1 MSRQSITAGKA
12 VIVVELT
19 DKATAQ
25 FSKVVGGLAGK
36 MQQVSRVF
44 RDAATNAFGG
54 SLLTG
59 MVSGNVLRNF
69 AKFEDTILNLTVKL
83 GYFGNKTT
91 EQIRNINTLEKEILR
106 LGSSTAYTSQ
116 QVGEAAVSLAQAG
129 FAVDEIRGSLQ
140 AVIDLARGTSYSLNE
155 SADLVANLIRNFNM
169 FGANTSLEERMKITT
184 ELSSQLVKAT
194 RLGTIEIADLREAFK
209 YAGGTANTLGVDIKE
224 LMGYFV
230 QMSEAGLKGSLAGTS
245 MNTMMLNMINN
256 LDKIQEKFPGFNIL
270 MKGPKK
276 IDLTGTVEQLV
287 QLSEAMD
294 VTSRTAFFQEIF
306 NIRGARAFSAV
317 LEVDRVK
324 AFTQAIKEA
333 AAESR
338 LAAIEMESGLGGASR
353 RAYNAMDNLRIL
365 LGKMVQPEFIALL
378 NLAAGLAQS
387 LQKVVVQNKALVLGL
402 MISPGILAAIG
413 VAALTLSFTLSR
425 LSLVVRGLGT
435 AFKSIG
441 ATGRF
446 MAGSVSGTAAML
458 PKRGPSKR
466 QLIAA
471 QSAKVAKKQAS
482 IDAMLSR
489 AMQAKNPTA
498 ALAKV
503 GQTKAMS
510 SLIHE
515 TLKLQTLKK
524 SSFLSKVGNL
534 PQSLG
539 KKYQALSK
547 PAKAVTKGALAGSA
561 LATGNLPLSGK
572 EWHVAVRNMK
582 EGVKNILPLIKSFI
596 PTISGAIKTTAS
608 WGNAITTLGKNI
620 VQSKS
625 VQGIKGLIKY
635 GGQVRAGFVTGHI
648 PNITNT
654 KMLTQS
660 IGLLKGSALAKSGIA
675 LVNLGVGFGRL
686 AMGLTKFV
694 FSWNFVGMAL
704 NALLLFGDKIPAI
717 SQAFAA
723 LGNGISGF
731 FSQLGRVAS
740 YAGPALSLFQL
751 AISAFTQGFSGTG
764 FSALQ
769 AAFEGLVAIIRNQLI
784 AAWNEF
790 MYHVEYLIVF
800 FQQIYKSIEII
811 VRSLFTGLT
820 QALGVLASPVMQAVS
835 TIGTA
840 FSGGGGTMA
849 QLATQIIQGI
859 DMFIS
864 WFFKGIITLNDYLM
878 KFLYEFQNVM
888 GEVIQRI
895 PGTGSAGA
903 DIQQQARNNQTT
915 YEIGSSMAKAQIEIE
930 RKKRSKE
937 IESIMSV
944 NTAAMAEQRRQTVE
958 AANAGSDAWGQRMGD
973 IFHNLSNQLI
983 EQQQARADYI
993 AKLQAEAGGNDPQ
1006 SRPWDPNASAGMGQQ
1021 IAESIKAVVGTVDQ
1035 TRNYLKASKDQSQI
1049 QRDQLTELKDINRN
1063 LRVNGGLQ

>member
-83 GYFGNKTT
+83 GYFGNKTV
-91 EQIRNINTLEKEILR
+91 EQIQNINTLEKEILR

-294 VTSRTAFFQEIF
+294 VTSKTAFFQEIF

-425 LSLVVRGLGT
+425 LSLVVRGLGS
-435 AFKSIG
+435 AFKSLG
-441 ATGRF
+441 SLGRF
-446 MAGSVSGTAAML
+446 MANSVAGTAGML
-458 PKRGPSKR
+458 PKKKPSAYALQGAR
-466 QLIAA
+466 
-471 QSAKVAKKQAS
+471 VARMQ
-482 IDAMLSR
+482 R
-489 AMQAKNPTA
+489 AMDARMNA
-498 ALAKV
+498 RGANMARI
-503 GQTKAMS
+503 GRSRAMS

-515 TLKLQTLKK
+515 TMTLQQMRQRRGLR
-524 SSFLSKVGNL
+524 GIA
-534 PQSLG
+534 G
-539 KKYQALSK
+539 RAG
-547 PAKAVTKGALAGSA
+547 AV
-561 LATGNLPLSGK
+561 
-572 EWHVAVRNMK
+572 VR
-582 EGVKNILPLIKSFI
+582 G
-596 PTISGAIKTTAS
+596 T
-608 WGNAITTLGKNI
+608 
-620 VQSKS
+620 
-625 VQGIKGLIKY
+625 
-635 GGQVRAGFVTGHI
+635 GQVVEAARARKAEIAFYRSREKTYTALKAASQRRSQFHANMAAAGGPNQARHAAAAARYRNTAQSAGFVARNAARLGAQA
-648 PNITNT
+648 
-654 KMLTQS
+654 KAGGG
-660 IGLLKGSALAKSGIA
+660 GLAVLRQLIQLPRLATVGRT
-675 LVNLGVGFGRL
+675 LMQLGMGFGRL
-686 AMGLTKFV
+686 SVGLTRFL

-717 SQAFAA
+717 SKAFTD
-723 LGNGISGF
+723 LGTGITGF
-731 FSQLGRVAS
+731 FSQLGRIAS
-740 YAGPALSLFQL
+740 YATPALSLFQL
-751 AISAFTQGFSGTG
+751 AITAFSQGFSDVG
-764 FSALQ
+764 FSALS
-769 AAFEGLVAIIRNQLI
+769 AAFEGLVSIIRNQLI

-973 IFHNLSNQLI
+973 IFHNLSNQLL